1 MVISH
6 IYVLKRTDR
15 HRKKIKALTE
25 IARAFKV
32 LQILRL
38 PLTNLIDRYYF
49 GTAIYEQILRII
61 MITILKCHYYYRFQ
75 PPDSLSGDKD
85 RSGPYKSAHPHRDI
99 YSLMRCLTF
108 ITTFKPQSYPVVT

>member
-1 MVISH
+1 MLITH

-15 HRKKIKALTE
+15 QRKMIKALTE

-38 PLTNLIDRYYF
+38 PLTSLIDRYYF

-61 MITILKCHYYYRFQ
+61 MITILKCHYY
-75 PPDSLSGDKD
+75 
-85 RSGPYKSAHPHRDI
+85 
-99 YSLMRCLTF
+99 
-108 ITTFKPQSYPVVT
+108 